1 MQVDPKTGQILMPE
15 VALPKGPAP
24 IEVKGSPITAAA
36 ADVEAK
42 TTEQVGALNALGGK
56 LGGRRRRGYWAG
68 RGGADVEVKN
78 IPSVPSAGGVN
89 VNDIFAQTQAL
100 AAQAMEQGKYD
111 ALVDQPARA
120 VGGKRYR
127 TYKNGGR
134 RSHHNSRKHRR
145 AGRKPSSVRNPRRR
159 VHTRRR

>member
-15 VALPKGPAP
+15 VVLPKGPPP

-56 LGGRRRRGYWAG
+56 LGGRRRRYWAG

-78 IPSVPSAGGVN
+78 IPSVPSAGGVD
-89 VNDIFAQTQAL
+89 VKGIFAQTQAL

-111 ALVDQPARA
+111 SLIDQPARG
-120 VGGKRYR
+120 VGGKRTR
-127 TYKNGGR
+127 TYKNGQR
-134 RSHHNSRKHRR
+134 RSHHNRRKHRG
-145 AGRKPSSVRNPRRR
+145 ASRKSASLRRTR
-159 VHTRRR
+159 RGVHTRRR